1 MDNTNLWNW
10 AVGVGAVILILLG
23 VWWYMSANPA
33 PSSDTDTAGQTATTT
48 NTSATSTSTGA
59 APVASEVRSSSTV
72 AQVVASL
79 GGSSNFAALLNS
91 TGVVASLTGK
101 GPYTLFIPTNAA
113 YASLTPGTIS
123 AMTAAQKKRMAQY
136 AVVTGKRL
144 DIDAVS
150 SGHYTALSKDPINF
164 QVNLK
169 TDTVMV
175 NSGLVLRQYKAS
187 NGIVY
192 VMNAVLVPP
201 QVGATTTGSTGTI
214 VPKY

>member
-1 MDNTNLWNW
+1 MDNNNTWGW
-10 AVGVGAVILILLG
+10 VVGIVAVIVIVLG
-23 VWWYMSANPA
+23 IWWYMSANPA
-33 PSSDTDTAGQTATTT
+33 PTTDNGVATTT
-48 NTSATSTSTGA
+48 EQIATTTGTTNPT
-59 APVASEVRSSSTV
+59 PVAVETRTTSTV

-91 TGVVASLTGK
+91 TGAVNSLTGK

-113 YASLTPGTIS
+113 YASLTPGTINS
-123 AMTAAQKKRMAQY
+123 MTAAQKLRLADY
-136 AVVTGKRL
+136 AIVTGKRL

-164 QVNLK
+164 QVDLK

-175 NSGLVLRQYKAS
+175 NSGLVLYQYKAS

-201 QVGATTTGSTGTI
+201 MTGATTTGSTGT
-214 VPKY
+214 PHP

>member
-1 MDNTNLWNW
+1 M
-10 AVGVGAVILILLG
+10 VIIAIIVIG
-23 VWWYMSANPA
+23 GIWWFVSANATPA
-33 PSSDTDTAGQTATTT
+33 SDMSTTTPEMATTT
-48 NTSATSTSTGA
+48 TAGDTTGL
-59 APVASEVRSSSTV
+59 APVTSQTTSSTV

-79 GGSSNFAALLNS
+79 SGSSNFVALLNS

-123 AMTAAQKKRMAQY
+123 QATAAQKLRLAQY
-136 AVVTGKRL
+136 AVVTGKKL

-164 QVNLK
+164 QVDLQN
-169 TDTVMV
+169 DTVQV
-175 NSGLVLRQYKAS
+175 NSGVVIQQYKAS

-201 QVGATTTGSTGTI
+201 QVGATTTGSTGT
-214 VPKY
+214 PHP

>member
-1 MDNTNLWNW
+1 MDNNNTWGW
-10 AVGVGAVILILLG
+10 VVGIVAVLVIILG
-23 VWWYMSANPA
+23 IWWYMSANPA
-33 PSSDTDTAGQTATTT
+33 STTDNGMATTTGQTATTT
-48 NTSATSTSTGA
+48 DTTGPAPVVSQSTS
-59 APVASEVRSSSTV
+59 SNV

-79 GGSSNFAALLNS
+79 SGSSNFAALLNS
-91 TGVVASLTGK
+91 TGAVNSLTGK

-113 YASLTPGTIS
+113 YASLTPGTIAS
-123 AMTAAQKKRMAQY
+123 MTAAQKLRLADY
-136 AVVTGKRL
+136 AIVTSKRL

-164 QVNLK
+164 QVNLQ
-169 TDTVMV
+169 TGTVMV

-201 QVGATTTGSTGTI
+201 QVGATTTGSTGT
-214 VPKY
+214 PHP

>member
-1 MDNTNLWNW
+1 MDTNNTRGWIIGIVA
-10 AVGVGAVILILLG
+10 AVVIIG
-23 VWWYMSANPA
+23 GIWWYVSANPNPA
-33 PSSDTDTAGQTATTT
+33 TTATTNEMAST
-48 NTSATSTSTGA
+48 TMATSTPGGA
-59 APVASEVRSSSTV
+59 APVVTEARTSSTV

-79 GGSSNFAALLNS
+79 SGSSNFYSLMAS

-101 GPYTLFIPTNAA
+101 GPYTIFIPTNAA

-123 AMTAAQKKRMAQY
+123 AMTAAQKKRLAQY

-150 SGHYTALSKDPINF
+150 SGHYVALSKDPINF
-164 QVNLK
+164 QVNLQ
-169 TDTVMV
+169 TGTVLV
-175 NSGLVLRQYKAS
+175 NSGLVLYQYKAS

-201 QVGATTTGSTGTI
+201 QTPSSTTGSTGTP